1 MSLILVALSSWL
13 HTMATIVMVGY
24 YFFATII
31 YQPILERQM
40 QADALRE
47 LLEKVSA
54 RLRPFF
60 GASLLIFLV
69 TGTHLMLINED
80 YSGLGHFFANPWSV
94 LIVVKHV
101 LILAFLALAIYSER
115 AFLSKVSEE
124 KPEALRQ
131 FHRALNINTAFGV
144 LIILITSIARIA

>member
-1 MSLILVALSSWL
+1 MSDFLVALSSWL
-13 HTMATIVMVGY
+13 HTLATIVMIGY
-24 YFFATII
+24 YFFAALI
-31 YQPILERQM
+31 YQPIFERQM

-47 LLEKVSA
+47 LLEQVSA

-60 GASLLIFLV
+60 GASLLIFLL

-80 YSGLGHFFANPWSV
+80 YPGLGHFFANPWSV

-115 AFLSKVSEE
+115 AFLSKVCDER
-124 KPEALRQ
+124 PEALTQ
-131 FHRALNINTAFGV
+131 FHRALNINTAFGMI
-144 LIILITSIARIA
+144 IILITSIARIA